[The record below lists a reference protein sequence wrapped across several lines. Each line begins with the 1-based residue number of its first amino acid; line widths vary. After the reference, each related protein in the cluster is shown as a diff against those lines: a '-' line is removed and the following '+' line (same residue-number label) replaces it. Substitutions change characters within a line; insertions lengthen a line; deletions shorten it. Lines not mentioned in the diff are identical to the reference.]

1 MGRSPGS
8 SHATYAKLDKVDN
21 ASIVKAFNE
30 GRTMVSY
37 NGAGVILEIDGK
49 TSGDKLLP
57 GDATR
62 KMTVDVF
69 ADPGRKFTIRVV
81 RNGETF
87 AEETFTAPTNGHFV
101 LTRDVVEKEN
111 AWYVAMLKN
120 AGSRSPRAAASP
132 IYFRGPDFRPPEVIP
147 FPKPLP
153 QNIKERL
160 LYLTPEEVD
169 KDEWYEELKALL
181 KEANVG
187 M

>member
-1 MGRSPGS
+1 M
-8 SHATYAKLDKVDN
+8 
-21 ASIVKAFNE
+21 
-30 GRTMVSY
+30 
-37 NGAGVILEIDGK
+37 ILEIDGK

-132 IYFRGPDFRPPEVIP
+132 IYFRGPDFRPPEVLP

-181 KEANVG
+181 KKANVG